1 MKRKQVASILALV
14 FAATV
19 LLLQFLRISLI
30 NGEMVVAFQ
39 LPMMAGE
46 TASLLTM
53 IESTIAFLIPASLVV
68 FCTLLVFIEYRNESS
83 ITQIG
88 NRRKL
93 LVYPLIIF
101 VISALQKTLYIYLY
115 EGNFSI
121 EYTWLELL
129 TSVTLITVFTLIILE
144 KIKSGYW
151 LMILCFVFAL
161 VEVLRLC
168 IPDTFYSYVT
178 GSNIS
183 IFAFVSA
190 VSFYVS
196 YLFVGLSFVLYHHT
210 SAKQSIL

>member
-1 MKRKQVASILALV
+1 
-14 FAATV
+14 
-19 LLLQFLRISLI
+19 
-30 NGEMVVAFQ
+30 MVVTFQ

-46 TASLLTM
+46 TASHLTM
-53 IESTIAFLIPASLVV
+53 IESAIAFLIPASLVI
-68 FCTLLVFIEYRNESS
+68 FCALLVFEEYRNEPS

-88 NRRKL
+88 NRLKL
-93 LVYPLIIF
+93 LVYPLVIL

-129 TSVTLITVFTLIILE
+129 TSIILITVFTLIIFE

-151 LMILCFVFAL
+151 LIILCLGFVL

-168 IPDTFYSYVT
+168 LPDNYYSYVT

-183 IFAFVSA
+183 IFAFASA
-190 VSFYVS
+190 VSFYIS
-196 YLFVGLSFVLYHHT
+196 YMFVGLSFVLYRH
-210 SAKQSIL
+210 ASIRQPI